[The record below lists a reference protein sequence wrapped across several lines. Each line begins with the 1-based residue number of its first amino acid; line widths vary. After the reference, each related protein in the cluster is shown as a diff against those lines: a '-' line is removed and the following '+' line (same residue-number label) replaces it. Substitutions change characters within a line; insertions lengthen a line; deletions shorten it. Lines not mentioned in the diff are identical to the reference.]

1 MRKWKKG
8 RILKECGQHSE
19 RLRGEVSAYRELCQ
33 QTSLLPRLW
42 RLSALQTTTVEHQ
55 SDMWGLNLAGW
66 VFFLSN
72 LLFCDFGWTENAF
85 FAHIRGN
92 FLTLTSQIGNKYIKF
107 SHTKSCCCNQHQPQL
122 TFFHTWT
129 RREWKVVINT
139 QEDQYVIQKNS
150 MQQNIHWRSSLYAM
164 HCVNL
169 NALLYTSFIFTISVL
184 PADEVL
190 IVLQDSPQLRVIVD
204 HPLHGLCTHRD
215 APWPQIRPWMTPLG
229 HQHPGTYLLH
239 QSFHACS

>member
-107 SHTKSCCCNQHQPQL
+107 SHTKSCCCNQHQA
-122 TFFHTWT
+122 T
-129 RREWKVVINT
+129 INLFPHMDS
-139 QEDQYVIQKNS
+139 EGVESYDQHSGRPICDTKNS

-164 HCVNL
+164 HC
-169 NALLYTSFIFTISVL
+169 
-184 PADEVL
+184 
-190 IVLQDSPQLRVIVD
+190 
-204 HPLHGLCTHRD
+204 
-215 APWPQIRPWMTPLG
+215 
-229 HQHPGTYLLH
+229 
-239 QSFHACS
+239 